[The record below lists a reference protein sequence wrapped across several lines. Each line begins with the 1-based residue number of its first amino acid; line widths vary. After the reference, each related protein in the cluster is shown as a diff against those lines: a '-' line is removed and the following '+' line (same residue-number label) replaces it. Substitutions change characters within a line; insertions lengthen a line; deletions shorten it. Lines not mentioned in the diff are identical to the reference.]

1 MFLELAE
8 VLDCPVCRDG
18 FGLVAFVSASERRR
32 VIEGR
37 LGCPICEIELP
48 IHGGTIDAARAPADP
63 VPEDAVAAS
72 PADLGEASGGERA
85 EPYGSASRGELP
97 AAGDLPVALAALLG
111 VQERKGGRFL
121 LGPPLSAHAA
131 AVAGHG
137 ERLELI
143 AWVESDADPAFS
155 LDDLSA
161 GANPVSGVEA
171 DRWPVRA
178 GSLDGVAL
186 AGGTA
191 PPSEA
196 WRALRSGGRL
206 VLFGAADPEVDAA
219 AAAGFR
225 ELASDPAAW
234 VGERP

>member
-32 VIEGR
+32 VLEGR

-48 IHGGTIDAARAPADP
+48 IRGGTVDAGGASADPAPEGPADP
-63 VPEDAVAAS
+63 PS
-72 PADLGEASGGERA
+72 H
-85 EPYGSASRGELP
+85 GELP

-121 LGPPLSAHAA
+121 LGPPLGAHAA

-143 AWVESDADPAFS
+143 AWMGADADPPFS
-155 LDDLSA
+155 LDELSS
-161 GANPVSGVEA
+161 GVNPVSGIDPV
-171 DRWPVRA
+171 RWPVRA

-186 AGGTA
+186 AGASA

-206 VLFGAADPEVDAA
+206 VLFAHGSPDVEAA

-225 ELASDPAAW
+225 ELASDPGAW

>member
-32 VIEGR
+32 VLEGR

-48 IHGGTIDAARAPADP
+48 IRGGAIDASRVSADP
-63 VPEDAVAAS
+63 SADA
-72 PADLGEASGGERA
+72 GA
-85 EPYGSASRGELP
+85 EGSAPRPEAPVGP
-97 AAGDLPVALAALLG
+97 DDPGPRRDLPGLPETPIAVAALLG

-121 LGPPLSAHAA
+121 LGPPLGMHAV

-137 ERLELI
+137 ERLELL
-143 AWVESDADPAFS
+143 AWVEAGTDPSFS
-155 LDDLSA
+155 IDELGA
-161 GANPVSGVEA
+161 GANPVSGI
-171 DRWPVRA
+171 DPGRWPVRA

-191 PPSEA
+191 PPAEA

-206 VLFGAADPEVDAA
+206 VLFGPEASDVDAA

-225 ELASDPAAW
+225 ELASDAGAW